1 VADGLQ
7 LRTRFGLPDELL
19 DGLAD
24 RSLDVVISSVRPRRP
39 GVQTTPLYDETFAL
53 VAAPRWYS
61 GTPVSGPE
69 QLRNVPLVA
78 FAEEAPILRRYWRS
92 VFGVRLT
99 RSVALVVPD
108 LRGVLTAVLAGAGA
122 SVLPLYLCEEDIKAG
137 RLRLL
142 AEPEL
147 PPLNTGYL
155 AIRSDAGPRSPAALL
170 RSILLETLR
179 LE

>member
-108 LRGVLTAVLAGAGA
+108 LRGVLGAVLAGAGA
-122 SVLPLYLCEEDIKAG
+122 SVLPLYLCEEDIQAG

-155 AIRSDAGPRSPAALL
+155 AIRSDAGPRSPAAHL
-170 RSILLETLR
+170 RTALLEALR
-179 LE
+179 